1 MLFFL
6 KMWMNVWICFV
17 LMVEFVLIM
26 LVYLFVIVLMDG
38 KEMSVLKVSIVIKYI
53 ELCFIVNNEC
63 FKYIVKLF
71 YELILWLILI
81 IMLK

>member
-1 MLFFL
+1 
-6 KMWMNVWICFV
+6 
-17 LMVEFVLIM
+17 MVEFVLIM

-71 YELILWLILI
+71 YELIL
-81 IMLK
+81 

>member
-1 MLFFL
+1 
-6 KMWMNVWICFV
+6 MWMNVWICCV

-53 ELCFIVNNEC
+53 ELSFIDNKEC

>member
-1 MLFFL
+1 
-6 KMWMNVWICFV
+6 
-17 LMVEFVLIM
+17 MVEFVLIM

-53 ELCFIVNNEC
+53 ELSFIGNKEC

-71 YELILWLILI
+71 YELIL
-81 IMLK
+81 